1 MREEISSRAK
11 TSLYQ
16 AVNMLISGVKREP
29 IWTDSF
35 LEPTSGGY
43 FSNCKLA

>member
-16 AVNMLISGVKREP
+16 AVNMLISGVNKGAYLDGLIFGANLRRL
-29 IWTDSF
+29 F
-35 LEPTSGGY
+35 Q
-43 FSNCKLA
+43 